1 VSAPE
6 GDGLGVKN
14 IQWGGGLKPPPFLQ
28 LKQKRGYMTEI
39 LSAEGLSKHFGGLI
53 AVNKVYFSIKQDEV
67 TGIIGPNG
75 SGKTTLFNLLSG
87 FFPPTEGR
95 ITLFGDDITHIP
107 PHERVMKGMVRTF
120 QLVSVFNSM
129 VVWENLV
136 LSVIRFREKYA
147 TLRKFFFSSTK
158 NEEIWENC
166 VNAMKL
172 VGLESKAMSL
182 TSELSYGSKRMLEIG
197 IALSLNPKLLL
208 LDEPLSGLGDVEIS
222 EVLDLLNRIKKTLTL
237 VIIEHKLSKIVNL
250 VDRLCVMNEGNFIC
264 EGEPDHVLCDPSVR
278 ECYWGKSEMNQRIT

>member
-1 VSAPE
+1 VGRIRRE
-6 GDGLGVKN
+6 VGM
-14 IQWGGGLKPPPFLQ
+14 F
-28 LKQKRGYMTEI
+28 EI
-39 LSAEGLSKHFGGLI
+39 LAAEGLSKHFGGLI
-53 AVNKVYFSIKQDEV
+53 AVNKVNFSIKKDEV

-95 ITLFGDDITHIP
+95 ITFLGDNITHIP
-107 PHERVMKGMVRTF
+107 PHERVIKGMVRTF

-129 VVWENLV
+129 TVWENLI
-136 LSVIRFREKYA
+136 LSGIRFREKY
-147 TLRKFFFSSTK
+147 TTPRKFFFSSTK

-166 VNAMKL
+166 VKALKL
-172 VGLESKAMSL
+172 VGIESKTMSL
-182 TSELSYGSKRMLEIG
+182 TSELSYGSKRLLEIG

-222 EVLDLLNRIKKTLTL
+222 EIIDLLQRIKKNLTL

-264 EGEPDHVLCDPSVR
+264 EGDPDHVLCDPSVR
-278 ECYWGKSEMNQRIT
+278 ECYWGKSEMNQRVT

>member
-1 VSAPE
+1 
-6 GDGLGVKN
+6 
-14 IQWGGGLKPPPFLQ
+14 
-28 LKQKRGYMTEI
+28 MTEI
-39 LSAEGLSKHFGGLI
+39 VTAEGLSKHFGGLV
-53 AVNKVYFSIKQDEV
+53 AVNKVNFSIKKDEV

-95 ITLFGDDITHIP
+95 ITFLGDDITHFP

-129 VVWENLV
+129 MVWENLV
-136 LSVIRFREKYA
+136 LSGIRFGQKH
-147 TLRKFFFSSTK
+147 TTPRKFFFSSIK
-158 NEEIWENC
+158 NEEIWESC
-166 VNAMKL
+166 VKALKL
-172 VGLESKAMSL
+172 VGLESKVMSL
-182 TSELSYGSKRMLEIG
+182 TSELSYGSKRLLEIG

-208 LDEPLSGLGDVEIS
+208 LDEPLSGLGDIEIS
-222 EVLDLLNRIKKTLTL
+222 EILDLLHRIKKDLTL
-237 VIIEHKLSKIVNL
+237 VIIEHKLSKIVSL

>member
-1 VSAPE
+1 MS
-6 GDGLGVKN
+6 
-14 IQWGGGLKPPPFLQ
+14 
-28 LKQKRGYMTEI
+28 EI
-39 LSAEGLSKHFGGLI
+39 LAAEGLSKHFGGLI
-53 AVNKVYFSIKQDEV
+53 AVNKVNFSIKKDEV

-87 FFPPTEGR
+87 FFPPTGGR
-95 ITLFGDDITHIP
+95 ITFFGDDITHIP
-107 PHERVMKGMVRTF
+107 PYERVIKGMVRTF

-129 VVWENLV
+129 TVWENLV
-136 LSVIRFREKYA
+136 LSTIRFREKHA
-147 TLRKFFFSSTK
+147 APRKFFFSSTK
-158 NEEIWENC
+158 NEEIRENC
-166 VNAMKL
+166 VKALRL

-182 TSELSYGSKRMLEIG
+182 TSELSYGSKRLLEIG

-222 EVLDLLNRIKKTLTL
+222 EVLDLLHRIKKDLTL
-237 VIIEHKLSKIVNL
+237 VIIEHKLSKIVSL

-278 ECYWGKSEMNQRIT
+278 ECYWGKSEMNPRAT

>member
-1 VSAPE
+1 MS
-6 GDGLGVKN
+6 
-14 IQWGGGLKPPPFLQ
+14 
-28 LKQKRGYMTEI
+28 EI
-39 LSAEGLSKHFGGLI
+39 LAAEGLSKHFGGLI
-53 AVNKVYFSIKQDEV
+53 AVNKVNFLIKKDEV

-95 ITLFGDDITHIP
+95 ITFFGDDITHIP

-129 VVWENLV
+129 TVWENLV
-136 LSVIRFREKYA
+136 LSGIRFSEKHIA
-147 TLRKFFFSSTK
+147 PRKFFFSSTK
-158 NEEIWENC
+158 REEIWENC
-166 VNAMKL
+166 VKALKL
-172 VGLESKAMSL
+172 VGLESKAMNL
-182 TSELSYGSKRMLEIG
+182 TSELSYGSKRLLEIG
-197 IALSLNPKLLL
+197 IAVSLNPKLLL

-222 EVLDLLNRIKKTLTL
+222 EILDLLHRIKKDLTL

-264 EGEPDHVLCDPSVR
+264 EGEPDHVLCDLSVR

>member
-1 VSAPE
+1 
-6 GDGLGVKN
+6 
-14 IQWGGGLKPPPFLQ
+14 
-28 LKQKRGYMTEI
+28 
-39 LSAEGLSKHFGGLI
+39 
-53 AVNKVYFSIKQDEV
+53 VNFSIKKDEV

-95 ITLFGDDITHIP
+95 ITFLGDDITHIP
-107 PHERVMKGMVRTF
+107 PHERVIKGMVRTF

-129 VVWENLV
+129 TVWENLI
-136 LSVIRFREKYA
+136 LSGIRFREKY
-147 TLRKFFFSSTK
+147 TTPRKFFFSSTK

-166 VNAMKL
+166 VKALKL
-172 VGLESKAMSL
+172 VGIESKTMSL
-182 TSELSYGSKRMLEIG
+182 TSELSYGSKRLLEIG

-222 EVLDLLNRIKKTLTL
+222 EIIDLLQRIKKNLTL

-264 EGEPDHVLCDPSVR
+264 EGDPDHVLCDPSVR
-278 ECYWGKSEMNQRIT
+278 ECYWGKSEMNQQIT

>member
-1 VSAPE
+1 MS
-6 GDGLGVKN
+6 
-14 IQWGGGLKPPPFLQ
+14 
-28 LKQKRGYMTEI
+28 EI
-39 LSAEGLSKHFGGLI
+39 LAAEALSKHFGGLI
-53 AVNKVYFSIKQDEV
+53 AVNEV
-67 TGIIGPNG
+67 NFHVSRNEAVGIIGPNG

-95 ITLFGDDITHIP
+95 ITFFGDDITHMP

-129 VVWENLV
+129 TVWENLV
-136 LSVIRFREKYA
+136 LSGIRFREKH
-147 TLRKFFFSSTK
+147 TTPRKFFFSSTK

-166 VNAMKL
+166 VKALKL
-172 VGLESKAMSL
+172 VGIESNAMSL
-182 TSELSYGSKRMLEIG
+182 TSELSYGSKRLLEIG

-222 EVLDLLNRIKKTLTL
+222 EILDLLHRIKKDLTL
-237 VIIEHKLSKIVNL
+237 IIIEHKLSKIINL

-264 EGEPDHVLCDPSVR
+264 EGDPNNVLCDPSVR
-278 ECYWGKSEMNQRIT
+278 ECYWGKSEMDQRIT

>member
-1 VSAPE
+1 MS
-6 GDGLGVKN
+6 
-14 IQWGGGLKPPPFLQ
+14 
-28 LKQKRGYMTEI
+28 EI
-39 LSAEGLSKHFGGLI
+39 LTAEGLSKHFGGLI
-53 AVNKVYFSIKQDEV
+53 AVNKVNFSIKKDEI

-95 ITLFGDDITHIP
+95 IFFFGDDITHVP
-107 PHERVMKGMVRTF
+107 PYQRVMKGMVRTF

-129 VVWENLV
+129 TVWENLV
-136 LSVIRFREKYA
+136 LSGIRFRKKHTA
-147 TLRKFFFSSTK
+147 PGRFFFSSTK

-166 VNAMKL
+166 VKALKL
-172 VGLESKAMSL
+172 VKLEGKAL
-182 TSELSYGSKRMLEIG
+182 TPTSELSYGLKRTLEIG

-222 EVLDLLNRIKKTLTL
+222 EVLDLLHRIKKDLTL